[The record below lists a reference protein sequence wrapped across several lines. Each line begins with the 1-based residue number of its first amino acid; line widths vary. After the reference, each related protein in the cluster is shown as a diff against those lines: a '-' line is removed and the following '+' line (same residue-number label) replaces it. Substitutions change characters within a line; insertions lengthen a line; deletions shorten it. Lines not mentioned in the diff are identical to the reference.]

1 MGFFEI
7 NATAAGQA
15 ISYMGQP
22 FVFRGVTYR
31 GIFNELESQ
40 PDMMIGGEQ
49 ANWIAALYV
58 RKTGFPAPAVGE
70 LLTVGS
76 ETYRINSVQSDV
88 ISYTLNL
95 ENPVQ

>member
-1 MGFFEI
+1 MGFFEV

-15 ISYMGQP
+15 IAYMGRA
-22 FVFRGVTYR
+22 FTFRGGVYR

-40 PDMMIGGEQ
+40 PDLLVGGEQ

-58 RKTGFPAPAVGE
+58 RKNGFPPPSVGE
-70 LLTVGS
+70 LVSIGS
-76 ETYRINSVQSDV
+76 ESYRINSIQSDM

>member
-1 MGFFEI
+1 MGFFEV

-15 ISYMGQP
+15 IAYMGRP
-22 FVFRGVTYR
+22 FTFRGQAYR

-40 PDMMIGGEQ
+40 PDLLVGGEQ

-58 RKTGFPAPAVGE
+58 RKTGFPTPTVGE
-70 LLTVGS
+70 LVTIGADS
-76 ETYRINSVQSDV
+76 YRINSIQSDM
-88 ISYTLNL
+88 ISFTLNL